1 MVALTS
7 SNPSMC
13 YIARSVNSKMLV
25 QCLTDTGHLMNM
37 FEAKHGGG
45 GYDLTS
51 RKSWETRMFG
61 DAYDTK
67 ESKKGYDTS
76 DHDRPKYGN
85 LNLLTHQ
92 TGEMEVPFLSRGPTP
107 SPGDPLHPGRGL
119 CPGWLPRR
127 RNLKWGPPP
136 APPIYIYNNLALCK
150 SWS

>member
-1 MVALTS
+1 MGALTS
-7 SNPSMC
+7 SHPLIC
-13 YIARSVNSKMLV
+13 CIARSVNGKMLV

-61 DAYDTK
+61 DAYDTQ
-67 ESKKGYDTS
+67 ESKQGYDTS

-92 TGEMEVPFLSRGPTP
+92 TGEMGVPFLSGASGGPAHSPDAPLRPWSSTQGDWHGVATLKGTCPLP
-107 SPGDPLHPGRGL
+107 SHR
-119 CPGWLPRR
+119 
-127 RNLKWGPPP
+127 
-136 APPIYIYNNLALCK
+136 ALSK